1 MLRSYDIFSVFLQE
15 KEVIPERQI
24 PQTNKQK
31 KTLRE
36 YTFHSINIY
45 NLLF

>member
-1 MLRSYDIFSVFLQE
+1 MLCTYDIFSVFLQE

-24 PQTNKQK
+24 PQK
-31 KTLRE
+31 KKKPTRE